1 MIKRH
6 ENDMLFTLFWY
17 GILERAGG
25 GVSKYL
31 DCLEWETYQKVS
43 WFHAQSSFSLY
54 VFVTQACVLYAEWP
68 RVNNLPGQTTVSQF
82 LTL

>member
-25 GVSKYL
+25 GSKYL

-43 WFHAQSSFSLY
+43 WFHTQSSFSLY

>member
-1 MIKRH
+1 MTCCLH
-6 ENDMLFTLFWY
+6 CFGMEFWSA
-17 GILERAGG
+17 RGG
-25 GVSKYL
+25 GSKYL

>member
-1 MIKRH
+1 MTCCLH
-6 ENDMLFTLFWY
+6 CFGMEFWS
-17 GILERAGG
+17 AGG
-25 GVSKYL
+25 GGGSKYL